1 MKLKGG
7 GVQAL
12 QISMQELSQALESL
26 EPQIQMSE
34 ELRLKALKPLERM
47 LALS

>member
-1 MKLKGG
+1 MLLKRSHHSQKDKSKM
-7 GVQAL
+7 V
-12 QISMQELSQALESL
+12 QALESL

>member
-1 MKLKGG
+1 MRLNTLEKI
-7 GVQAL
+7 VN
-12 QISMQELSQALESL
+12 ALENM
-26 EPQIQMSE
+26 EPEIKINE